1 MKANLKQEGTDLEEI
16 RLVKQAEMKE
26 AIAASDR
33 IFKRDS
39 DMLSM
44 GEAFPILFSET
55 YSHSFGLFADGK
67 LLSFMGLVPAQ
78 IRIGR
83 SRVNV
88 FSIGSVFTLEEA
100 RNRGL
105 AGRVLEHIKGYSKQA
120 GAPLLLVS
128 GDGPLYSR
136 AGCRPFG
143 ELVQYVWTPELA
155 GRWNASGRAKTYQV
169 SEARHQDVLHLHRLA
184 AQRYA
189 AYEQSIWDISL
200 LLKTEADV
208 SNRKMKQRVYAVRSN
223 EKIVAFAVVAL
234 PASASRS
241 NPYVV
246 EWAGEA
252 EALVALLSHVVNE
265 FGLDRLDI
273 FAAPHEQAMHA
284 ALKAAESQNIRNQGT
299 VLLVDPKQLFEQL
312 KPYIEEKLPVVGKLL
327 RVINTDDGAQWGY
340 PGLPD
345 VTFRYEQLISLLFD
359 RYHGLE
365 LPAAWAEITTELFPL
380 PFPYTGGLNFV

>member
-1 MKANLKQEGTDLEEI
+1 MKKEGTYLEEI

-33 IFKRDS
+33 IFKREP

-44 GEAFPILFSET
+44 GEAYPILFSET
-55 YSHSFGLFADGK
+55 HSHSFGLFADGK

-78 IRIGR
+78 IRIGC
-83 SRVNV
+83 SRVDV

-105 AGRVLEHIKGYSKQA
+105 ASRVLEQIKVYSRQA
-120 GAPLLLVS
+120 GVPLLLVS
-128 GDGPLYSR
+128 GDGPLYNR
-136 AGCRPFG
+136 AGCRRFG
-143 ELVQYVWTPELA
+143 ELIQYVWSSELSNL
-155 GRWNASGRAKTYQV
+155 WKASNRSKTFQV

-189 AYEQSIWDISL
+189 AYEQSVWDFSL

-208 SNRKMKQRVYAVRSN
+208 SNRKMKQRVYAVRFK

-234 PASASRS
+234 PTPASRS

-252 EALVALLSHVVNE
+252 EAVVALLSHVVSE

-273 FAAPHEQAMHA
+273 FAELHEKEMHA
-284 ALKAAESQNIRNQGT
+284 ALKAAESQSIRNQGT

-312 KPYIEEKLPVVGKLL
+312 KPYIEEKLPTVGKLL
-327 RVINTDDGAQWGY
+327 HVVNTDDGGAQWVY

-345 VTFRYEQLISLLFD
+345 VTFHYEQLISLLFE
-359 RYHGLE
+359 RQHGLQ

-380 PFPYTGGLNFV
+380 PFPYTGGLNYV